1 MKDQASGKKSKGN
14 LKRKGEGG
22 EKAPSG
28 SGNDGVSQRYFFSLI
43 AELYADYEASFDV
56 IMIILLCSDESVT
69 AGSSDEN
76 DDKANQQVLLCV

>member
-28 SGNDGVSQRYFFSLI
+28 SGNDGVSQRCDL
-43 AELYADYEASFDV
+43 
-56 IMIILLCSDESVT
+56 
-69 AGSSDEN
+69 
-76 DDKANQQVLLCV
+76 